1 MACVVVP
8 AIEAVAVTAA
18 AQIIAHQAKKVV
30 KSPLYVTCSEI
41 TEKANRKLEV
51 SRKLMWLAKLLLGGS
66 VLLIFEHVWH
76 GEIVP
81 WFPFFTA
88 AASPETASVML
99 HEMMTVGVTMSVLVT
114 LVWGAMLI
122 VSALFEKREKA
133 VLSKEGASA

>member
-1 MACVVVP
+1 MACVIVP

-30 KSPLYVTCSEI
+30 KSPLYVTGSEI

-51 SRKLMWLAKLLLGGS
+51 SKKLMWLAKLLLGGS
-66 VLLIFEHVWH
+66 FLLIFEHVWH

>member
-1 MACVVVP
+1 MACVIVP

-30 KSPLYVTCSEI
+30 KSPLYATGSEI

-66 VLLIFEHVWH
+66 FLLIFEHVWH

-114 LVWGAMLI
+114 LVWSAMLI

>member
-1 MACVVVP
+1 MACVIVP

-30 KSPLYVTCSEI
+30 KSPLYVTGSEI
-41 TEKANRKLEV
+41 TEKANRKLEA
-51 SRKLMWLAKLLLGGS
+51 SKKLMWLAKLLLGGS
-66 VLLIFEHVWH
+66 FLLIFEHVWH

>member
-1 MACVVVP
+1 MACVIVP

-30 KSPLYVTCSEI
+30 KSPLYVTGSEI

-51 SRKLMWLAKLLLGGS
+51 SKKLMWLAKLLLGGS
-66 VLLIFEHVWH
+66 FLLIFEHVWH

-133 VLSKEGASA
+133 VLSEEGASA

>member
-1 MACVVVP
+1 MACVIVP

-30 KSPLYVTCSEI
+30 KSPLYVTGSEI

-51 SRKLMWLAKLLLGGS
+51 SKKLMWLAKLLLGGS
-66 VLLIFEHVWH
+66 FLLIFEHVWH

-133 VLSKEGASA
+133 VLSKEGVSA